1 MQDIEKI
8 LNEILDTSTELANK
22 HTELK
27 HWTEALSKLVIDHL
41 ADGDQDQK
49 NYLWLQLENNMK
61 LAKEGGI

>member
-1 MQDIEKI
+1 MQDIEKT
-8 LNEILDTSTELANK
+8 LNEILETSTELAKN
-22 HTELK
+22 HNELK
-27 HWTEALSKLVIDHL
+27 QWTEALSKLVIDQL